1 MEAQVQVEAAPPA
14 AAVPETLESVRD
26 RQWKAGDAAAAGVFV
41 AILVFFL
48 IFGPGKFEDR
58 LLDMLISVGAAVAI
72 DLAGDFVGRFMRK
85 RTGGKPT
92 QAQLERNAR
101 LHARWPRVIRK
112 LSPDYDFYDDIR
124 RQRHKL
130 AFFAFGLLM
139 LQMLID
145 AAEVAPQTRG
155 QYFALMQAGVAA
167 GVITVVW
174 VGALGDRPG
183 STAIRG
189 AIAGAAVAI
198 GIGVIALLFR
208 IGNLRLVLHSI
219 LLWSACGYLGG
230 RMIERAGLTNAAL
243 RAMAGVTA
251 AVVGLGILYWLFA
264 WQFPWLLYLMVVA
277 GWAAA
282 LLVYRPA
289 AAALEP
295 PPPSAA

>member
-1 MEAQVQVEAAPPA
+1 METQVQVHAAPPA
-14 AAVPETLESVRD
+14 ATVPETPESVRD
-26 RQWKAGDAAAAGVFV
+26 RQWKAGDAAAGGVFI
-41 AILVFFL
+41 AILAFFT
-48 IFGPGKFEDR
+48 IFGPGRFEDR
-58 LLDMLISVGAAVAI
+58 LLDVLISVGAAVAI
-72 DLAGDFVGRFMRK
+72 DLVGDFVSRFMRK

-101 LHARWPRVIRK
+101 LHARWPRIFRK
-112 LSPDYDFYDDIR
+112 ITPDHDPYEDLR
-124 RQRHKL
+124 RHRHK
-130 AFFAFGLLM
+130 FAFVVFAILM

-145 AAEVAPQTRG
+145 AAEFAPQARG
-155 QYFALMQAGVAA
+155 QYFALMQAGIAA
-167 GVITVVW
+167 GVITFVW

-183 STAIRG
+183 STAVHG

-208 IGNLRLVLHSI
+208 IGQLRLILHSI

-230 RMIERAGLTNAAL
+230 RMIERGGLTNAAL
-243 RAMAGVTA
+243 RAIAGVTA
-251 AVVGLGILYWLFA
+251 AVIGLGILYWLFA
-264 WQFPWLLYLMVVA
+264 WQYPWLLYLMVVA

-295 PPPSAA
+295 PPPTA